1 MEDLQYNQATLINS
15 KKTNVMFVYNGIL
28 VNTIPPTIQFV
39 YARVLPLGMFLQT
52 VWPSSGLK
60 LVSPVLSNP
69 SC

>member
-1 MEDLQYNQATLINS
+1 M
-15 KKTNVMFVYNGIL
+15 NVMFVNNGII
-28 VNTIPPTIQFV
+28 VNTIPPTIQFM
-39 YARVLPLGMFLQT
+39 YAQVLPLGKFLQT